1 MLSSSSLIWGVPHVE
16 DDLTRYENTEAVGE
30 LCHCMGEK
38 CNSGKKAGSGIFATV
53 LTIVLALVA

>member
-1 MLSSSSLIWGVPHVE
+1 MSCSSPLWGESH
-16 DDLTRYENTEAVGE
+16 DITRYENTEAVGE

-38 CNSGKKAGSGIFATV
+38 CNSGEKAGFGLFATV